1 MSLALPLALAWAA
14 VAAPIVIFYI
24 LKVRLRQVPVSTTI
38 FWRQIYD
45 EKRPR
50 SIWQVLR
57 HLVSLLVQLLL
68 LMLLV
73 FALTD
78 PFFNWEILQAR
89 RLILVVD
96 NSASMNAAD
105 VEPTRLAA
113 AKRLGHAA
121 ITGLRFRDEMAIIS
135 AGTQPKVICGLTGH
149 ERTLQ
154 AALNSIQP
162 TDGPTQVTQAVELGK
177 RLLGDAKHGRVIVLS
192 DGCFA
197 GSEALLDDKGVE
209 IQAVGTRAGNIGITN
224 FQVRRSLI
232 DPVGYEILME
242 VTNASDKPMECRL
255 EVDLNDAPV
264 DVLPLT
270 LAPGERWTKTIEK
283 TSVAGGSVV
292 GTLRVPSSQNGSTVA
307 NDGTPTR
314 SARAPVHASLGEAD
328 ALAVDNVATALLPK
342 RTEQRVV
349 LVTQGNLFL
358 RKAVEVNALVNLQV
372 ASALPPTFDPAA
384 LYILHRLAP
393 EKMPAANCLVI
404 DPAASSDL
412 WQVGEKLENPIVTKQ
427 DADSPLMR
435 HVRLDN
441 VLLPEARKL
450 TPPEGHQP
458 LVTALSGDPLYFS
471 LEKDGRK
478 VLVLTVNL
486 EQGDLTFRTAFP
498 ILVTNALGW
507 FAGQSGELRESLAS
521 GTVTE
526 VTLPADRGTA
536 ILACQKPDGTKLPLP
551 LGLTKTSIGPLD
563 QCGVWRIVPN
573 VVGTL
578 RVPSPENGSSA
589 PDDGTR
595 SVPATL
601 ELACNLANRAE
612 SDLRV
617 PEKLLAS
624 RPAAGLAASWLSR
637 PVWLYLVAAAWL
649 LATAE
654 WFLYQRRWIS

>member
-14 VAAPIVIFYI
+14 VALPIVIFYI

-50 SIWQVLR
+50 SIWQILR
-57 HLVSLLVQLLL
+57 HLLSLLIQLLL

-78 PFFNWEILQAR
+78 PFFHWEILQAR

-105 VEPTRLAA
+105 VPPTRLAA
-113 AKRLGHAA
+113 AKSLGQRLIA
-121 ITGLRFRDEMAIIS
+121 GLRFRDEMAIVS
-135 AGTQPKVICGLTGH
+135 AGTQPKVVCGLTGH

-154 AALNSIQP
+154 SALAAIQP
-162 TDGPTQVTQAVELGK
+162 TDGPTHVAQAVELGK

-197 GSEALLDDKGVE
+197 GSEALADDKLVE
-209 IQAVGTRAGNIGITN
+209 LHIVGTRAGNVGITN

-232 DPVGYEILME
+232 DPVGYEILTE
-242 VTNASDKPMECRL
+242 VTNASDEPAQCRL
-255 EVDLNDAPV
+255 EIDLNELPV

-270 LAPGERWTKTIEK
+270 LTPGQTWTKTIEK
-283 TSVAGGSVV
+283 TSVGGGTVA
-292 GTLRVPSSQNGSTVA
+292 GTLRVPSSEEKPSTTK
-307 NDGTPTR
+307 DGTR
-314 SARAPVHASLGEAD
+314 SVPATLGTFD
-328 ALAVDNVATALLPK
+328 ALAADNVALALLPK

-358 RKAVEVNALVNLQV
+358 RKALEVNSLVNLQV
-372 ASALPPTFDPAA
+372 LAAVPEQYDPAA
-384 LYILHRLAP
+384 LYIFHRIAP
-393 EKMPAANCLVI
+393 AQMPAANCLVI
-404 DPAASSDL
+404 DPATSSDL

-441 VLLPEARKL
+441 VLLPEARQL
-450 TPPEGHQP
+450 TPPPGHQA
-458 LVTALSGDPLYFS
+458 LVTALSGDPLYFAVERS
-471 LEKDGRK
+471 GHKL
-478 VLVLTVNL
+478 LVLTVNL
-486 EQGDLTFRTAFP
+486 DQGDLTFRTAFP
-498 ILVTNALGW
+498 IMVTNALGW
-507 FAGQSGELRESLAS
+507 FAGQAGELRESLSA
-521 GTVTE
+521 GAVTE
-526 VTLPADRGTA
+526 VTLPADRGA
-536 ILACQKPDGTKLPLP
+536 DILVCRKPDGQELPLP
-551 LGLTKTSIGPLD
+551 TALTKTTLGPLD
-563 QCGVWRIVPN
+563 QCGVWSVLPQ
-573 VVGTL
+573 VAGTL
-578 RVPSPENGSSA
+578 RVPSSEGRPSTANH
-589 PDDGTR
+589 GTR

-601 ELACNLANRAE
+601 ELACNLASRAE

-617 PEKLLAS
+617 PEKLLDS
-624 RPAAGLAASWLSR
+624 RPTESLAASWLTR

-649 LATAE
+649 LAAVE